1 MNVTRTSMLSGQTN
15 TLFVEGLT
23 QSMIDRWQGGE
34 LVQVALAGIPQEL
47 REFIMTGITPKEWL
61 ERLPPEPVWDW
72 DDEELLDGGDVA
84 TMINKENKE

>member
-23 QSMIDRWQGGE
+23 QSMIDRWQSGE

-47 REFIMTGITPKEWL
+47 REFVMTGITPQEWA
-61 ERLPPEPVWDW
+61 ERLPPEPEDE
-72 DDEELLDGGDVA
+72 DEE
-84 TMINKENKE
+84 